1 MSKEY
6 FKQMVLVLEQLDSHV
21 KKNYLT
27 FNTKINWK
35 EIININ
41 ARMNTIK
48 LLEKNCKISI
58 NLGFGRDVLNMTLK
72 ARSITEQIHL
82 KIKIKHFY
90 SSKDTD
96 TEILEK

>member
-21 KKNYLT
+21 QKKNYLI
-27 FNTKINWK
+27 FDTKINWK

-48 LLEKNCKISI
+48 LLEKTCKISI
-58 NLGFGRDVLNMTLK
+58 NLWCGRDVLNMTLK
-72 ARSITEQIHL
+72 VRSITEQINL
-82 KIKIKHFY
+82 KFSRLNPSILQKILLWKC
-90 SSKDTD
+90 
-96 TEILEK
+96 